1 MIDSSKLCGLILAA
15 GGSTRMGRDKA
26 LLPWPPNGE
35 DTLLSAAIRAF
46 STFSQ
51 QIIVV
56 VGRNAGTIGPLAQSL
71 GGSLALNSAPE
82 RGQFSSLQCGLQQ
95 VWDLNFDAAMVTLVD
110 KPPVKK
116 STLEKLYL
124 EFNSQLPPGKWAV
137 VPECGGRHGHPIVI
151 GRQMIEAFL
160 KAPVTSNAREVQHKN
175 RARIQYV
182 QVDDLGISINL
193 NTPEDYARLSQSP

>member
-1 MIDSSKLCGLILAA
+1 
-15 GGSTRMGRDKA
+15 
-26 LLPWPPNGE
+26 
-35 DTLLSAAIRAF
+35 
-46 STFSQ
+46 
-51 QIIVV
+51 
-56 VGRNAGTIGPLAQSL
+56 
-71 GGSLALNSAPE
+71 
-82 RGQFSSLQCGLQQ
+82 
-95 VWDLNFDAAMVTLVD
+95 LNFDAAMVTLVD

-137 VPECGGRHGHPIVI
+137 VPEYAGRHGHPIVI
-151 GRQMIEAFL
+151 GRQIIEAFL